1 MVEEPCFLRTKKE
14 RIHRSSSYSIASSL
28 KKCKPFFQFFSLLFN
43 SVPSNTL
50 RAGYYQWTVT
60 VFQRFCIQRSF
71 LVHSRH
77 FHIYFFFPP
86 SIPKPVPA
94 GSPTVR
100 STFFFSSSHLS
111 QTSTSRILSSVSNT
125 LWAPRVSFE
134 IRHLRRLRLERSRE
148 SLSRSWWLAQS
159 YPAHVA
165 DGGKYPAGAYPSG

>member
-14 RIHRSSSYSIASSL
+14 RIHKSSSYSIASSL
-28 KKCKPFFQFFSLLFN
+28 KKCKPFFQFFSWFFSLSTPLHTTIFSRAFPSLPYLLFL
-43 SVPSNTL
+43 SSLYPKT
-50 RAGYYQWTVT
+50 GT
-60 VFQRFCIQRSF
+60 
-71 LVHSRH
+71 SR
-77 FHIYFFFPP
+77 IPP
-86 SIPKPVPA
+86 
-94 GSPTVR
+94 VR
-100 STFFFSSSHLS
+100 STFFFFSSHLS